1 MCDICDTTEKLIEKQ
16 FKCKTNLERLQ
27 KLKIEL
33 KNDLEY
39 LINSVSF
46 STINLIEQKINELDF
61 RIVYLK
67 RKIKY
72 YESIIDYRNKKVKK

>member
-1 MCDICDTTEKLIEKQ
+1 MCDICDTTEDLIK
-16 FKCKTNLERLQ
+16 KKIKYKTNIEQLK

-33 KNDLEY
+33 SNDLDY

-61 RIVYLK
+61 RIVDLE

-72 YESIIDYRNKKVKK
+72 YENLIDYRNKKA

>member
-1 MCDICDTTEKLIEKQ
+1 MCDICDTTENLIK
-16 FKCKTNLERLQ
+16 KKNKYKTNIEQLK

-33 KNDLEY
+33 SNDLDY

-61 RIVYLK
+61 RIVDLE

-72 YESIIDYRNKKVKK
+72 YENLIDYRNKKG

>member
-1 MCDICDTTEKLIEKQ
+1 MCDICDTTEELIEKQ
-16 FKCKTNLERLQ
+16 IKCKTNLERLQ
-27 KLKIEL
+27 QLKIEL
-33 KNDLEY
+33 KNDFEY

-72 YESIIDYRNKKVKK
+72 YENIIDCKNKKVK

>member
-1 MCDICDTTEKLIEKQ
+1 MCDICDTIENLIK
-16 FKCKTNLERLQ
+16 KKIKYKTNIEQLK

-33 KNDLEY
+33 SNDLEY
-39 LINSVSF
+39 ILNSVSF

-61 RIVYLK
+61 RIVDLE

-72 YESIIDYRNKKVKK
+72 YENLIDYRNKKG

>member
-1 MCDICDTTEKLIEKQ
+1 MCDICDTTEDLIK
-16 FKCKTNLERLQ
+16 KKNKYKTNIEQLK

-33 KNDLEY
+33 SNDLEY

-46 STINLIEQKINELDF
+46 STINLVEQEINELDF
-61 RIVYLK
+61 RIVNLE

-72 YESIIDYRNKKVKK
+72 YENLIDYRNKKA

>member
-1 MCDICDTTEKLIEKQ
+1 MCNICDSTEYLIKKKIKYE
-16 FKCKTNLERLQ
+16 TNLEQLK

-33 KNDLEY
+33 SNDFKY

-46 STINLIEQKINELDF
+46 STINLIEKKINELDF
-61 RIVYLK
+61 RIVVFE

-72 YESIIDYRNKKVKK
+72 YENLIDYRNKKG